1 MSLFPKLEVAI
12 DQGIVLIGEAITL
25 VRLANRVLADLG
37 PTIAELPAV
46 ARGARRVLDGLE
58 APPKG
63 SVTGA
68 G

>member
-25 VRLANRVLADLG
+25 VRLANGVLTDLR
-37 PTIAELPAV
+37 PTIVELPAV

-58 APPKG
+58 SPPR
-63 SVTGA
+63 S
-68 G
+68 